1 MNLDATLR
9 QVHPASLASP
19 RRPLLAAPLGWKR
32 KEGEGFEGEG
42 GGGSWWKG
50 LGRWDRATC
59 RNRTVGMEPPRS
71 TAVRLTLVKEK
82 RQNNE
87 VKAENPMKL

>member
-42 GGGSWWKG
+42 GGGELVEG
-50 LGRWDRATC
+50 FRPLGSRH
-59 RNRTVGMEPPRS
+59 VS
-71 TAVRLTLVKEK
+71 
-82 RQNNE
+82 
-87 VKAENPMKL
+87 

>member
-1 MNLDATLR
+1 M
-9 QVHPASLASP
+9 
-19 RRPLLAAPLGWKR
+19 
-32 KEGEGFEGEG
+32 
-42 GGGSWWKG
+42 KG

-87 VKAENPMKL
+87 VKTENPMKL